1 MKKIA
6 HHLKFVT
13 EFDETNPIAQRF
25 LALDELEQV
34 TILEGLL
41 YDEIAPRIQPIL
53 DELNERGTYAILKN
67 ESDFID
73 LVYDF
78 ADMFAEDN
86 PNFQEK
92 KFVQACG
99 LDIL

>member
-1 MKKIA
+1 MMSG
-6 HHLKFVT
+6 L
-13 EFDETNPIAQRF
+13 
-25 LALDELEQV
+25 LSLLEQV
-34 TILEGLL
+34 ITKMMTRKDYVKTAE
-41 YDEIAPRIQPIL
+41 
-53 DELNERGTYAILKN
+53 ILKTFGDN
-67 ESDFID
+67 VENNFSDFID